1 MKRVTCAPASPA
13 KERSR
18 LKATQDNQHQPAYFN
33 CIIYNIVIII
43 WLYMFIYLF
52 LILHSLEAKDMCE
65 CSKCL
70 LCTEIDERVSG
81 ILLILSWSLLS
92 LLPEKNVGFLA
103 DVQRPRVQLSPSPSR
118 RSKFLRTFPPD
129 FEFWLWVQA
138 LLCTYCLIQLRTRGL
153 GLAFAEEDFFFQQLA
168 TVQKV
173 RIKCMLCSSNLVRV
187 EAKHRIELRP

>member
-1 MKRVTCAPASPA
+1 
-13 KERSR
+13 
-18 LKATQDNQHQPAYFN
+18 
-33 CIIYNIVIII
+33 
-43 WLYMFIYLF
+43 
-52 LILHSLEAKDMCE
+52 MCE

-153 GLAFAEEDFFFQQLA
+153 GLAFAEEDFFF
-168 TVQKV
+168 
-173 RIKCMLCSSNLVRV
+173 NN
-187 EAKHRIELRP
+187 